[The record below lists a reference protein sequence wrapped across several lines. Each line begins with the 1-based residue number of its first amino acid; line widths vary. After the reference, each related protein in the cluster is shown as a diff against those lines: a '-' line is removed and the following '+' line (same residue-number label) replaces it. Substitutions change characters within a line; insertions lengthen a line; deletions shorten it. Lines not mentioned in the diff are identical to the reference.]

1 MVRNGLIRFLSH
13 CALTTKSTNERVMNV
28 STEANELFAKRSM
41 SKSEDWWAV
50 WLGGLVFLLG
60 LGPLVGQDLLGWA
73 VKTNVWLSLAKALEP
88 QSKAYA
94 FMPGWVSL
102 LLTYLFFL
110 VTTTIGAAV
119 MGWNVKKFIGGF
131 TVIFALA
138 YGSWIA
144 GSYAYIA
151 ATKNALGGLKI
162 PWSLGLTPEIGFII
176 ALVVGL
182 LIGNFFTGLT
192 RYLEEAARPEWFIK
206 TGIVILGMALSIKAL
221 GSMNL
226 ASTVIVRGLCAIVEA
241 YLIYWPVVYFVSRKW
256 FKMTPEWSAPLAS
269 GISICGVAAAIAT
282 GGAIRSRPQIPIILS
297 SVIIVFV
304 AVELLLLPPLA
315 SSFLYDQ
322 PLVAGA
328 WMGLAVKSDGG
339 AVASG
344 AITEALIYAKALA
357 TTGVK
362 WEAGWIL
369 TAATVTK
376 VFIDI
381 FIGIWAFILAIIWSC
396 FRIDKKD
403 CAEKGDKVT
412 AAEIWERFPK
422 FVIGYAGTFVI
433 LLLIGLSA
441 PHLVK
446 AATAGADQANGLRG
460 IFFMLTFFSI
470 GLITN
475 VRKLWAEGMGKI
487 VLVYAVCL
495 FGFILW
501 VGLFISWVF
510 YHGIMPPVIAG

>member
-1 MVRNGLIRFLSH
+1 MPQENTL
-13 CALTTKSTNERVMNV
+13 
-28 STEANELFAKRSM
+28 ANRSPLL
-41 SKSEDWWAV
+41 KTEDWWAV
-50 WLGGLVFLLG
+50 WLGGFVFLLG
-60 LGPLVGQDLLGWA
+60 LGQLFGGDLLGWA
-73 VKTNVWLSLAKALEP
+73 VKTNVWLDLAKSLEP

-102 LLTYLFFL
+102 LLTFLFFL
-110 VTTTIGAAV
+110 VTTTIGAAF

-131 TVIFALA
+131 TIIFALA
-138 YGSWIA
+138 YGSWFV
-144 GSYAYIA
+144 GSYGHVA
-151 ATKNALGGLKI
+151 ATKNALSGLKI
-162 PWSLGLTPEIGFII
+162 TWSLGLTPEGGFII

-182 LIGNFFTGLT
+182 IIGNFFTGLA
-192 RYLEEAARPEWFIK
+192 RYLEEAARPEWYIK
-206 TGIVILGMALSIKAL
+206 TGIVILGATLGIKAL

-304 AVELLLLPPLA
+304 AVELLLLPWMA
-315 SSFLYDQ
+315 ESMLYNQ
-322 PLVAGA
+322 PMVAGA

-344 AITEALIYAKALA
+344 AITEALVYAKALS
-357 TTGVK
+357 TLGIK
-362 WEAGWIL
+362 WEPGWIL
-369 TAATVTK
+369 TVTTVTK

-381 FIGIWAFILAIIWSC
+381 FIGIWAFILAVVWSC
-396 FRIDKKD
+396 YRIDKRD
-403 CAEKGDKVT
+403 CAEKGAKVS
-412 AAEIWERFPK
+412 AGEIWERFPK

-433 LLLIGLSA
+433 LLLIGLAA

-460 IFFMLTFFSI
+460 IFFTLTFFSI
-470 GLITN
+470 GMITN

-487 VLVYAVCL
+487 VLIYAICL
-495 FGFILW
+495 FCFILW
-501 VGLFISWVF
+501 VGLFISWIF
-510 YHGIMPPVIAG
+510 YHGIMPPVVAG